1 MFGWFKEI
9 SAGEKRTFWACFG
22 GWALDALD
30 VQMFSL
36 VIPTIIAAWHI
47 GKTEA
52 GLVSGITLVASALG
66 GWIAGAMTDR
76 LGRVRTL
83 QITVAWFSLAT
94 FASAFAQNFEQFL
107 ALKAVQGFGF
117 GGEWAAGAV
126 LMAESIRASHRGK
139 AMGTVQ
145 SAWAVGWGAAVL
157 LYALT
162 YSLVEPDL
170 AWRVMFAA
178 GVLPALLIIYIRRG
192 VQEPAP
198 AGAKAEAGPDGMPV
212 SRFPLFDI
220 FRPRVLRMTLIGA
233 LLGVGA
239 HGGYYALMTWLPTY
253 LKTERH
259 LSVLG
264 TGGYLAVI
272 IFAFW
277 CGCVASAW
285 LLDVIGRRGNIL
297 LFHAA
302 AWSRCWCTCW
312 CRCPTARCW
321 CWASRSG
328 SLPPASR
335 PAWARCST
343 SSTRT
348 ACAAPAWASATT
360 SAAWS
365 RPPFRCWWAR

>member
-170 AWRVMFAA
+170 AWRVMFARA
-178 GVLPALLIIYIRRG
+178 CCRRCSSSTSG
-192 VQEPAP
+192 AACRNRRRPAP
-198 AGAKAEAGPDGMPV
+198 KPWPG
-212 SRFPLFDI
+212 
-220 FRPRVLRMTLIGA
+220 
-233 LLGVGA
+233 
-239 HGGYYALMTWLPTY
+239 
-253 LKTERH
+253 
-259 LSVLG
+259 
-264 TGGYLAVI
+264 
-272 IFAFW
+272 
-277 CGCVASAW
+277 
-285 LLDVIGRRGNIL
+285 
-297 LFHAA
+297 
-302 AWSRCWCTCW
+302 
-312 CRCPTARCW
+312 PTACPSR
-321 CWASRSG
+321 AS
-328 SLPPASR
+328 
-335 PAWARCST
+335 RCST
-343 SSTRT
+343 SSARGC
-348 ACAAPAWASATT
+348 CA
-360 SAAWS
+360 
-365 RPPFRCWWAR
+365 